1 MSCMATIILPETI
14 ENEINALVRGG
25 YFRSR
30 GSFIK
35 EAVRYTLI
43 SRQDLR
49 VNAAIE
55 MYRSGRVSLGRAS
68 ELASISIFEF
78 KEILKERGIK
88 TVVEAPTKE
97 EMDRQIKRLE
107 EDR

>member
-1 MSCMATIILPETI
+1 MATIVLPETI

-30 GSFIK
+30 GSFIE
-35 EAVRYTLI
+35 EAVKYMLI
-43 SRQDLR
+43 SRRDLR

-55 MYRSGRVSLGRAS
+55 MYRSGRVSLGRAT
-68 ELASISIFEF
+68 ELAGTSIFEF

-88 TVVEAPTKE
+88 MVVEAPTKE
-97 EMDRQIKRLE
+97 EMDRQIERLE

>member
-1 MSCMATIILPETI
+1 MATTVLPETI
-14 ENEINALVRGG
+14 ETEINALVRGG

-30 GSFIK
+30 GSFI
-35 EAVRYTLI
+35 EDAVKYTLI

-55 MYRSGRVSLGRAS
+55 MYRSGRVSLGRAT
-68 ELASISIFEF
+68 ELAGMSIFEF

-88 TVVEAPTKE
+88 MVVEAPTKE
-97 EMDRQIKRLE
+97 EMDRQIERLE